1 MDKKL
6 YRDEINK
13 SMPQHSKEYKNPND
27 MTKAG
32 IVANQTV
39 KSFEKIEP
47 NEEVDGETKE
57 ATTAASS
64 GSFVGM
70 FNSEIKKNNLFQPR
84 TEIKVVREEEPE
96 EGEVKKVEAK
106 EATTAMSSGQYDVP
120 FGNGGKNPL
129 NIGGNKSI
137 KNRIKTIR
145 SKKFPMYGGGGKFVE
160 PNEKCK
166 TFPYCNQGDKN
177 ALVFSE
183 NRLVKQAINNI
194 SKKYKLNKEYIKSI
208 IFENVDIYYKN
219 IEMSK
224 EIENIVDTIVER
236 VLNEEIQNKT
246 KQITESVSGE
256 IDEMEEFYE
265 IAKMRKEE
273 RMAKKEEPK
282 EMEGDHLGE
291 EEVEEGSAFVLAADA
306 AKDAGKDEFEFP
318 KGSGKM
324 HKVTIKTD
332 IKTESKKQTIKL
344 TEDEIID
351 LIEKIVNEE
360 KIEGT
365 GQQEKAMKET
375 KKINDSH
382 AKEVAEKISKYVKNG
397 SKGSKFEENPTNF
410 PEGNGD
416 LGEMD
421 KKAFQT
427 SEEADEFIETYAYPG
442 MLEIDYDIEP
452 NKERVEKH
460 IKGDSETGNAEID
473 EDGKPTGNVV
483 PNKELG
489 EKLMD
494 KYNSKEFQKN
504 KEEVSYARVPQPVIE
519 RPYDEA
525 GEKKRKP
532 TKITKENI
540 ESKKINEDIDRMKNL
555 MSHLYKTQ

>member
-13 SMPQHSKEYKNPND
+13 SMPQYSKEYKNSDD

-39 KSFEKIEP
+39 KSFEKIET
-47 NEEVDGETKE
+47 NEDEIEGSKEEAKE

-70 FNSEIKKNNLFQPR
+70 FDTEIKKNNLFQPG

-96 EGEVKKVEAK
+96 EDEVKKIEAK
-106 EATTAMSSGQYDVP
+106 EATTATSSGQYDVP

-129 NIGGNKSI
+129 KVDGNKSV

-145 SKKFPMYGGGGKFVE
+145 SKGFPMYGGGGKFVE

-166 TFPYCNQGDKN
+166 RFPYCNQGDIN
-177 ALVFSE
+177 VVVFSE

-219 IEMSK
+219 IEMNK

-273 RMAKKEEPK
+273 RMAKKVETTES
-282 EMEGDHLGE
+282 EIDEDELGE
-291 EEVEEGSAFVLAADA
+291 AAYEYAA
-306 AKDAGKDEFEFP
+306 AKAKVAGKENFDFGGET
-318 KGSGKM
+318 
-324 HKVTIKTD
+324 HDVTMDLETAKKIVG
-332 IKTESKKQTIKL
+332 ESKKTIKL
-344 TEDEIID
+344 TEEEIID

-382 AKEVAEKISKYVKNG
+382 AKEIAEKMSKYVKDG
-397 SKGSKFEENPTNF
+397 SSGKFEENPTDF
-410 PEGNGD
+410 PKGNGD
-416 LGEMD
+416 MKEMD

-427 SEEADEFIETYAYPG
+427 SEDADEFIETYAYPG
-442 MLEIDYDIEP
+442 MLEVDYDIQPSE
-452 NKERVEKH
+452 ERVEKYV
-460 IKGDSETGNAEID
+460 KGHSETGNAEID

-489 EKLMD
+489 EKLMK
-494 KYNSKEFQKN
+494 KYKDGKYQEN
-504 KEEVSYARVPQPVIE
+504 KEAVSYNRVPQPVIE

-525 GEKKRKP
+525 GEKKIKP
-532 TKITKENI
+532 AKITKETI
-540 ESKKINEDIDRMKNL
+540 EGKKINEDIDRMKNL
-555 MSHLYKTQ
+555 MSHSYKTQ

>member
-1 MDKKL
+1 MSNISSTFKKSYSKSAFSAL
-6 YRDEINK
+6 PNYQNSDLNFSNDQTKMNQEI
-13 SMPQHSKEYKNPND
+13 SK
-27 MTKAG
+27 TKKA
-32 IVANQTV
+32 
-39 KSFEKIEP
+39 IES

-64 GSFVGM
+64 GSYVGM
-70 FNSEIKKNNLFQPR
+70 FNTEIKKNNLFQPG

-129 NIGGNKSI
+129 KVGGNKTI
-137 KNRIKTIR
+137 KDRIKTIR

-166 TFPYCNQGDKN
+166 TYPYCNQGDIN

-183 NRLVKQAINNI
+183 NKLVKQAINNV
-194 SKKYKLNKEYIKSI
+194 SEKYNINKEYIKTI

-224 EIENIVDTIVER
+224 EIENIVDTIVEK

-273 RMAKKEEPK
+273 RMAKKVEATES
-282 EMEGDHLGE
+282 EIDEDELGE
-291 EEVEEGSAFVLAADA
+291 DAYNYVA
-306 AKDAGKDEFEFP
+306 AKAVVDGKKTFDFGGETHDATMDLDTAKKIVG
-318 KGSGKM
+318 
-324 HKVTIKTD
+324 
-332 IKTESKKQTIKL
+332 ESKKSIKL

-375 KKINDSH
+375 KKNNDSY
-382 AKEVAEKISKYVKNG
+382 AKEVTEKMSKYVKDG
-397 SKGSKFEENPTNF
+397 SKGEFEESPTNF
-410 PEGNGD
+410 PKGNGD
-416 LGEMD
+416 MKEMD

-442 MLEIDYDIEP
+442 MLEVDYDIQPSE
-452 NKERVEKH
+452 ERVEKYV
-460 IKGDSETGNAEID
+460 KGHSETGNAEID
-473 EDGKPTGNVV
+473 EDGKPAGNVV

-489 EKLMD
+489 EKLMKKYKDGKYQED
-494 KYNSKEFQKN
+494 KEV
-504 KEEVSYARVPQPVIE
+504 VSYNRVPQPVIE

-525 GEKKRKP
+525 GEKKIKP
-532 TKITKENI
+532 AKITKESI
-540 ESKKINEDIDRMKNL
+540 EGKKINEDISRMKNL